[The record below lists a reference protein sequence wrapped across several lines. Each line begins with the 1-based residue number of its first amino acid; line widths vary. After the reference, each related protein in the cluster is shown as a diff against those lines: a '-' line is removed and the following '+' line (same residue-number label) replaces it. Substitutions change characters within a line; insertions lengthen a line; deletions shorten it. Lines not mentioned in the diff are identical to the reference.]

1 MRLPDWIKTKSPV
14 GLHRA
19 RQLLRNYGLSTVC
32 EEARCP
38 NIGVCFARPTATFM
52 ILGAS
57 CTRHCRFCSVESSS
71 PLPPDSDEP
80 LRVAMAA
87 RDMGLRYV
95 VVTSVTRDDLPDGG
109 AEHFARTIRAV
120 KGLMSG
126 TKVEVLVPDFK
137 GDPAALGT
145 VLSSE
150 PDVLGHNVETI
161 PALYPSVRPGADYER
176 SLGVLRSARTFA
188 PRIRTK
194 SGLMVGLGESFDAVV
209 AVMRD
214 IRATGCDFLTIGQ
227 YLRPSK
233 ENLPVVEYIHP
244 SVFDRYR
251 AAAFEIGFSGVASFP
266 LARSSMNA
274 EEMFLNGED
283 RN

>member
-1 MRLPDWIKTKSPV
+1 MRLPDWIKTKSP
-14 GLHRA
+14 GDLHRT
-19 RQLLRNYGLSTVC
+19 RQVLRNHRLSTVC

-38 NIGVCFARPTATFM
+38 NIGDCFSRPTATFM

-71 PLPPDSDEP
+71 PLPPDHDEP

-109 AEHFARTIRAV
+109 AEHFAHTIREI
-120 KGLMSG
+120 KELLPG
-126 TKVEVLVPDFK
+126 TRVEVLIPDFR
-137 GDPAALGT
+137 GDPAALGI
-145 VLSSE
+145 VLSSG
-150 PDVLGHNVETI
+150 PDVVGHNVETI
-161 PALYPSVRPGADYER
+161 PDLYPSVRPEADYER
-176 SLGVLRSARTFA
+176 SLGVLRNARAVA
-188 PRIRTK
+188 PHIRTK
-194 SGLMVGLGESFDAVV
+194 SGLMVGLGEPFDSVV

-214 IRATGCDFLTIGQ
+214 IRTTGCDLLTIGQ

-244 SVFDRYR
+244 SVFEKYKDV
-251 AAAFEIGFSGVASFP
+251 AFEIGFRGVASFP
-266 LARSSMNA
+266 LARSSVNA
-274 EEMFLNGED
+274 EAMFLNDGG
-283 RN
+283 